1 MSSKNNG
8 VNITK
13 QTINVLTVFLY
24 NSRLCSQNH
33 ILNLVNFIN
42 FFITLIAVYIFY
54 IYTIPSIRE
63 NHKMKYVITDYIVT
77 LYYIF
82 EISIRY
88 ILYTFY
94 DITTYNRMNEF
105 YNEKTSFL
113 NLSERQYQIITI
125 KENKNNNDIKKVKKK
140 KKNLLHIIRFFLN
153 KMEIIC
159 LLSNTFYLFNYLL
172 FIYLFIYLFFY
183 FDDNI

>member
-159 LLSNTFYLFNYLL
+159 LLTIIIIIITTIIITTTTTTILHRYLL
-172 FIYLFIYLFFY
+172 
-183 FDDNI
+183 D